1 MPKAFVI
8 MPFSD
13 TFDDIFSIFI
23 SETLK
28 ACDYQVFRADDI
40 NNSQNILS
48 DIVQAIATSDL
59 IVADLTGANPNVFYE
74 LGIAHALNR
83 PTIML
88 TQDIEDLPFDLRS
101 YRAIPYSTDFVKIR
115 EAKDQLSRLATDAA
129 IGKVQFGNPVSD
141 FSAVVVHSQTP
152 IDVEG
157 DAGLLD
163 HMADLES
170 SLEDLTSVL
179 VDLAEETLAIGA
191 KTEQATS
198 RFEQLS
204 GSANERRHAVKG
216 YALELT
222 NYSNILKRLNSAYG
236 AALFKHEGSINNIFS
251 SKILINS
258 KDDRDGLATLLE
270 AMHGSELETDAFLAQ
285 ARSLCQTIG
294 SAPDIE
300 RTFIFARNSTTGGL
314 QALIQL
320 LEKTISVFSRSRALG
335 NGLIANYDSKHLGDL
350 PAG

>member
-13 TFDDIFSIFI
+13 TFDDIFTLFI
-23 SETLK
+23 SETLRS
-28 ACDYQVFRADDI
+28 CDYEVFRADDI

-48 DIVQAIATSDL
+48 DIVQAIASSDL

-101 YRAIPYSTDFVKIR
+101 YRAISYSTDFVKIR
-115 EAKDQLSRLATDAA
+115 DAKDQLSRLAIDASA
-129 IGKVQFGNPVSD
+129 GRVQFGNPVSD
-141 FSAVVVHSQTP
+141 FSVGVLNTHQSTK
-152 IDVEG
+152 IEG

-170 SLEDLTSVL
+170 SLEELTSVFL
-179 VDLAEETLAIGA
+179 TLAQETLAIGA
-191 KTEQATS
+191 KTEQAS
-198 RFEQLS
+198 SQFERLS

-222 NYSNILKRLNSAYG
+222 NYSNTLNRLNSAYG
-236 AALFKHEGSINNIFS
+236 SALFKHEGSINNIFS
-251 SKILINS
+251 SATLIKS
-258 KDDRDGLATLLE
+258 QGDRDGMVALLE
-270 AMHGSELETDAFLAQ
+270 SMHGSETGTSGFLTQ
-285 ARSLCQTIG
+285 ARGLCETIEAG
-294 SAPDIE
+294 PDIE
-300 RTFIFARNSTTGGL
+300 RTFIFARNATTKEL
-314 QALIQL
+314 RALIQL

-335 NGLIANYDSKHLGDL
+335 NGLIADFDAKHSGGT

>member
-13 TFDDIFSIFI
+13 TFDDIFSLFI
-23 SETLK
+23 SEALK

-48 DIVQAIATSDL
+48 DIVQAIVSSDL

-101 YRAIPYSTDFVKIR
+101 YRVIPYSTDFVKIR
-115 EAKDQLSRLATDAA
+115 EAKDQLFRLATDAA

-141 FSAVVVHSQTP
+141 FSIGTVGPQPA
-152 IDVEG
+152 IGVEAN
-157 DAGLLD
+157 AGLLD

-170 SLEDLTSVL
+170 SLEELTSVL
-179 VDLAEETLAIGA
+179 LDLAQETLAIGA

-198 RFEQLS
+198 QFERFS
-204 GSANERRHAVKG
+204 GSANERRYAVRG

-222 NYSNILKRLNSAYG
+222 NYSNTLKRLNSAYS

-251 SKILINS
+251 SKMLINS
-258 KDDRDGLATLLE
+258 QNARDGMVTLLE
-270 AMHGSELETDAFLAQ
+270 SMHGSELGTGGFLMQ
-285 ARSLCQTIG
+285 ARGLCESIE

-300 RTFIFARNSTTGGL
+300 RTFIFARNSTTGEL
-314 QALIQL
+314 RILIQL

-335 NGLIANYDSKHLGDL
+335 NGLVADYDFKNLGDTSSD
-350 PAG
+350 